1 MRFLGMWRAIA
12 VLLIATTAA
21 HAAAIDVVSLGPND
35 PALVKVSGSLESGDK
50 DLFLRKIL
58 SLSSAVVAFDSD
70 GGNLLAGIQIGEI
83 IRLKNYSTIV
93 QNGKSCA
100 SSCALAWLGG
110 TRRFM
115 GPGAKIGFHSAYN
128 GDTGQITGPGNALV
142 GAYLNKIG
150 LPYGAVVYITSAS
163 PDSITWLSQADA
175 QRIGIDVAF
184 FQLGTPASQQAN
196 TPILPAPTKKEDIGP
211 TGGYLVQV
219 SSQRSEADAM
229 AAYKVLQGRFLPALG
244 SRAPI
249 ILRANTTSGV
259 FYRAAVG
266 PFATSDEAAR
276 FCANLKSAGGQCV
289 VQRN

>member
-1 MRFLGMWRAIA
+1 MWRAIA
-12 VLLIATTAA
+12 VLLFATTAA
-21 HAAAIDVVSLGPND
+21 GAAAIDVVSLGPND
-35 PALVKVSGSLESGDK
+35 PALIKVTGSLESSDK

-58 SLSSAVVAFDSD
+58 SLSSAIVAFDSD

-115 GPGAKIGFHSAYN
+115 GPGAKIGFHSAYI

-150 LPYGAVVYITSAS
+150 LPYNAVVYITSAS
-163 PDSITWLSQADA
+163 PDSMIWLSKSDA
-175 QRIGIDVAF
+175 QKIGIDVAF
-184 FQLGTPASQQAN
+184 FQLGP
-196 TPILPAPTKKEDIGP
+196 PTQKEGIGGP
-211 TGGYLVQV
+211 GGYLVQV
-219 SSQRSEADAM
+219 SSQRNEADAQ
-229 AAYKVLQGRFLPALG
+229 ASYRALQSKFPAVLG
-244 SRAPI
+244 SRSPVI
-249 ILRANTTSGV
+249 KRADLGDKGV
-259 FYRAAVG
+259 YYRAVVG
-266 PFATSDEAAR
+266 PFATPDEASQ
-276 FCANLKSAGGQCV
+276 FCGSLKTAGGQCV